1 MKRNLII
8 IAVLLGSL
16 VLCSCTNSAQ
26 VNSNISSGSS
36 TDENSSIAESY
47 TVTENLPWC
56 ISALQ
61 YPVFSHDGNNVRSD
75 TYGNQ
80 VEQWNEVM
88 ELDAITDGKCLH
100 EFEAYAATGKVLV
113 RIRII

>member
-8 IAVLLGSL
+8 IAVLFGSL

-47 TVTENLPWC
+47 TVTENGIYDRAKL
-56 ISALQ
+56 S
-61 YPVFSHDGNNVRSD
+61 
-75 TYGNQ
+75 
-80 VEQWNEVM
+80 
-88 ELDAITDGKCLH
+88 
-100 EFEAYAATGKVLV
+100 EFEYTPLAEFDTDFLKESGCDQIGDCYKRAQSLAL
-113 RIRII
+113 

>member
-47 TVTENLPWC
+47 TVTENGIYDRAKL
-56 ISALQ
+56 S
-61 YPVFSHDGNNVRSD
+61 
-75 TYGNQ
+75 
-80 VEQWNEVM
+80 
-88 ELDAITDGKCLH
+88 
-100 EFEAYAATGKVLV
+100 EFEYTPLAEFDTDFLKESGCDQIGDCYKRAQSLALWLG
-113 RIRII
+113 